1 VAISLNSKFVIGR
14 FIYCT
19 QERFLY
25 LEGEPAHIE
34 PKMAELLDYLL
45 LHRERYVPL
54 QELHD
59 EVWVGRIV
67 TDTAVRR
74 VISRLRALIEDDPSK
89 PEIIKSLPKRG
100 YRLFATQAC
109 DDILVNS
116 ATQQESPISAQ
127 DERLQDEGN
136 SKTTT
141 SVVSEQEPSTNE
153 IHPALDSAEAVADK
167 IEALVD
173 EQIKKSVQQL
183 NQNALLTELANSGAQ
198 PESASSSSTV
208 IKYLGLLLL
217 LLFTGLVIFYVN
229 QPAKLEPEVE
239 QLFIAAKEVER
250 SHVKA
255 TQAQTK
261 AQLVHLD
268 SLPLS
273 TRMITLSQD
282 GELALYEKLQ
292 GSGVFELYLH
302 QVNRGKQWLIAS
314 NSISSSYAAFVENDQ
329 ALLLS
334 FNSGSRTA
342 GSIQLWRLDDTNKV
356 SSKQVF
362 IDNIQGATA
371 VTRGDKPNSA
381 YVSIT
386 SLVKDEP
393 LSEFYYFNWDK
404 NSLVK
409 NNKVTSIYDGLSID
423 IYGALSPD
431 HQYLAYVRMTRL
443 DHEQELQ
450 VLELASGKVVTR
462 LPWPQE
468 VRGLVWED
476 AHSLLVLNK
485 QNLTRLNLKSA
496 SKTELLVHFYGKFW
510 GLYLVQNKIMLYQ
523 REPLN
528 HNYLEAVIVDDTV
541 HSMQRERP
549 PTSVAINISK
559 KNSQQWFEVTKIG
572 TQYFLDLIDL
582 EDPEKGE
589 RIFSSDEYFYMLD
602 ESATGELLLKVGD
615 RVGILKVDGSIDY
628 INSEQQIVD
637 DAVFDRDGIN
647 IIYSELI
654 NNTWSISL
662 YDRRSQSANF
672 IREGM
677 MSVRVSDEYYV
688 FWGEK
693 GQLFKAPTL
702 TGELQAL
709 PAKGKHFL
717 SPMWSMAYPNVV
729 WLDFAT
735 SQRELINFNLIT
747 HETTVL
753 DNDTNHGLGFSLSHD
768 GKKVVLDGITDATSK
783 IYLIENAH

>member
-1 VAISLNSKFVIGR
+1 VAISLNSKFAIGR

-116 ATQQESPISAQ
+116 AIQQDSPINAQ

-136 SKTTT
+136 SKTTA
-141 SVVSEQEPSTNE
+141 SVVSALEPSTNE

-198 PESASSSSTV
+198 PEFASSSSRA

-217 LLFTGLVIFYVN
+217 LLFSGLAIFYIN

-239 QLFIAAKEVER
+239 QLFNAAKEVER
-250 SHVKA
+250 SQVQT
-255 TQAQTK
+255 TQAQNK

-314 NSISSSYAAFVENDQ
+314 NSISCSYAAFVENDK

-334 FNSGSRTA
+334 FNSGSKTA
-342 GSIQLWRLDDTNKV
+342 GSVQLWRLDDANMV

-362 IDNIQGATA
+362 IDNIQGTTA

-381 YVSIT
+381 YVSLT
-386 SLVKDEP
+386 TQVNSKSK
-393 LSEFYYFNWDK
+393 SEFHY
-404 NSLVK
+404 LVWNDNK
-409 NNKVTSIYDGLSID
+409 LIKQKQITLSNNGLSLD
-423 IYGALSPD
+423 IYGALSPNK
-431 HQYLAYVRMTRL
+431 QYLAYVRMTRL

-450 VLELASGKVVTR
+450 ILDLNSGKVIKR

-476 AHSLLVLNK
+476 ANSLLVLNK

-510 GLYLVQNKIMLYQ
+510 GLYLVDNKIMLYQ

-528 HNYLEAVIVDDTV
+528 HNYIEAVIVDGKV

-549 PTSVAINISK
+549 PTSVEIDISK
-559 KNSQQWFEVTKIG
+559 KNSQQWFEITKIG

-589 RIFSSDEYFYMLD
+589 RLFSSDEYFYMLD
-602 ESATGELLLKVGD
+602 ESATGELLLRVGD

-647 IIYSELI
+647 ILYSEII
-654 NNTWSISL
+654 NNNWSISR
-662 YDRRSQSANF
+662 YDRGSQSAKF
-672 IREGM
+672 IRDGM

-688 FWGEK
+688 FWGGD

-702 TGELQAL
+702 TGELETL
-709 PAKGKHFL
+709 PATGNHFF
-717 SPMWSMAYPNVV
+717 SPIWGMAYPNVV
-729 WLDFAT
+729 WLDFDKSKIMLT
-735 SQRELINFNLIT
+735 QLNLIT
-747 HETTVL
+747 EETTIF
-753 DNDTNHGLGFSLSHD
+753 DTATTQWLGFSLSHD
-768 GKKVVLDGITDATSK
+768 GKKVVLDGVSDVTSK
-783 IYLIENAH
+783 LYLVENNH